1 MEEKTAQCGGLQ
13 PGLQPDS
20 LATLTLS
27 FPRDLPLGKSLYLK
41 AFICKM
47 EMIMILQNMTLRIKL
62 VNTSKAL

>member
-20 LATLTLS
+20 LATLTFS
-27 FPRDLPLGKSLYLK
+27 FPRDLPLRKSLYVK

-47 EMIMILQNMTLRIKL
+47 EMILIPQSMTFRVKL
-62 VNTSKAL
+62 FNTSKAL

>member
-1 MEEKTAQCGGLQ
+1 MEGEAAQCGGLR
-13 PGLQPDS
+13 PGLQPVS

-27 FPRDLPLGKSLYLK
+27 LPRDLPLGKSLYLN

-47 EMIMILQNMTLRIKL
+47 EVIMIPESMILKIKL